1 MATSSEQVEDQASK
15 GTALAKEYYDSDDA
29 QKFYSAIWGEETL
42 HIGRY
47 DMITDAEKKE
57 LTNQQ
62 LISKA
67 EEYHELEFM

>member
-1 MATSSEQVEDQASK
+1 
-15 GTALAKEYYDSDDA
+15 
-29 QKFYSAIWGEETL
+29 
-42 HIGRY
+42 
-47 DMITDAEKKE
+47 MITDAEKKE